1 MDIERSDMDILI
13 WISKDLLPL
22 FLRTINGN
30 LPGLAFNELILN
42 TSITPHEISF
52 KEISLK

>member
-13 WISKDLLPL
+13 WISKDLSPL